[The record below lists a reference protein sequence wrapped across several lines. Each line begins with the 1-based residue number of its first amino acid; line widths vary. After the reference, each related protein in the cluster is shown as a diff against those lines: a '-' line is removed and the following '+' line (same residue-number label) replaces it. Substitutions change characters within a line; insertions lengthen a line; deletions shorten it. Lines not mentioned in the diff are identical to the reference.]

1 MPSRAVMSLHKYE
14 SVPSQEARR
23 DPDGELELSDD
34 ETEVPRTSDDLRRH
48 DRETIAAE
56 EEAERLLTG
65 SEKDGPGLTSLFRR
79 VGQPKDEKRVSS
91 RRRRKSSW
99 RRSRGGEDGELV
111 YKVEEGGRS
120 SSTDVSSDEDSGRL
134 QTPPEEHQS
143 KFSRLGRFA
152 IIHLVILIAFLGFVY
167 GAYKASQG
175 AKPSKPAYVAQT
187 LSNGTHE
194 FAPTTILISLD
205 GFRADFLHRG
215 LTPTLKSLIQQGVSP
230 SYMNPSFPSL
240 TFPNHFTMVTGLHPE
255 SHGIVGNS
263 FWDPNMQIGFTY
275 GDPKLSMR
283 PEYWNAEPVW
293 ETAETQ
299 NVRTAIHMW
308 PGSEAHLPPMD
319 PAYVDKFNGD
329 EVLDNKVNRILGW
342 LDLPGPQD
350 PGASVET
357 PRPQLIAAYVPNVDS
372 DGHRYGPNST
382 YIRSTITEVD
392 GMLGK
397 IFRGIEERNLT
408 NVVNLVVV
416 SDHGMATTSS
426 HRIVQL
432 EDLVDTSLIEHTD
445 GWPLFGLRPF
455 DQSEEKLMEIY
466 NEIVAKA
473 RTPEHQGKFE
483 VYLRD
488 KNMPQR
494 YHFSQNDRIA
504 PLWIVP
510 KAGWA
515 IAPKHEFDLETALDR
530 GETYGP
536 LGLHGYD
543 HEHPLMRA
551 IFVARGPAFP
561 HTPGSRLKP
570 FQNTEVYNILCD
582 SLGLEPRPNNGT
594 IRLPFQTDGLHDFEA
609 FVPEPDDPAP
619 TDHIDASILLPPPVI
634 AADADSFNPP
644 VAEAAID
651 DGDGT
656 QDKTASG
663 SWREWFNDKIQDFKQ
678 WASGVFGTAL

>member
-1 MPSRAVMSLHKYE
+1 MSLHRYE

-23 DPDGELELSDD
+23 DSDEELELSDN
-34 ETEVPRTSDDLRRH
+34 ETEVLRTSDDFRRH
-48 DRETIAAE
+48 DQETISTE
-56 EEAERLLTG
+56 EEVKRLLTG
-65 SEKDGPGLTSLFRR
+65 SGKNERGLTGLFRR
-79 VGQPKDEKRVSS
+79 DGKPKDEKRVPSK
-91 RRRRKSSW
+91 RRRKSSW
-99 RRSRGGEDGELV
+99 RRGRGGEDGELM

-120 SSTDVSSDEDSGRL
+120 SSTDVSSDEDSGRPQETPEKH
-134 QTPPEEHQS
+134 QT
-143 KFSRLGRFA
+143 KFSRFGRFT
-152 IIHLVILIAFLGFVY
+152 IIHLLILILFLGFVY

-175 AKPSKPAYVAQT
+175 AEPSKPAYVAKT
-187 LSNGTHE
+187 LSNGTHD

-230 SYMNPSFPSL
+230 RYMNPSFPSL
-240 TFPNHFTMVTGLHPE
+240 TFPNHFTLVTGLHPE

-263 FWDPNMQIGFTY
+263 FWDPNMQKGFTY
-275 GDPKLSMR
+275 
-283 PEYWNAEPVW
+283 
-293 ETAETQ
+293 
-299 NVRTAIHMW
+299 
-308 PGSEAHLPPMD
+308 
-319 PAYVDKFNGD
+319 
-329 EVLDNKVNRILGW
+329 GW

-350 PGASVET
+350 QGASLET

-372 DGHRYGPNST
+372 DGHKYGPNST

-397 IFRGIEERNLT
+397 IFKGIEERNLT
-408 NVVNLVVV
+408 NVVNIVVV
-416 SDHGMATTSS
+416 SDHGMATTSNQ
-426 HRIVQL
+426 RVVQL

-466 NEIVAKA
+466 NEIYAKVHSS
-473 RTPEHQGKFE
+473 EHQGKFE

-515 IAPKHEFDLETALDR
+515 IAPKHEFDLATALDR
-530 GETYGP
+530 GETYDP

-561 HTPGSRLKP
+561 HTPGSRLRP

-582 SLGLEPRPNNGT
+582 SLGIEPRPNNGT

-609 FVPEPDDPAP
+609 FVPEPDDPP
-619 TDHIDASILLPPPVI
+619 PIDHIDASILLPPPVI
-634 AADADSFNPP
+634 PADGSSFNPP
-644 VAEAAID
+644 VPEAAID

-656 QDKTASG
+656 QDGTVNG
-663 SWREWFNDKIQDFKQ
+663 TWREWFNDKIQEFKQ
-678 WASGVFGTAL
+678 WASGVFGKGKEQNSEDAEPV